1 MGVVAVNRI
10 FAVMDQNPAIVDKPG
25 AKVFRATEGIIK
37 VNNVRFDYI
46 PGFEI
51 LHGVIL
57 K

>member
-1 MGVVAVNRI
+1 
-10 FAVMDQNPAIVDKPG
+10 MDQNPAIVDKPG

-37 VNNVRFDYI
+37 VNNVRFDYV